1 MNAGTFD
8 FSAMTT
14 EELLRIVRA
23 LALELYNRCEPIK
36 SVVVKAVK
44 AIKSWLF

>member
-14 EELLRIVRA
+14 EELFQIVRS
-23 LALELYNRCEPIK
+23 LALELYNRCEPVTTLIVRTLK
-36 SVVVKAVK
+36 T
-44 AIKSWLF
+44 IKSWLF

>member
-8 FSAMTT
+8 FSAMST
-14 EELLRIVRA
+14 EQLFKILQA

-36 SVVVKAVK
+36 SLVVRTLKTV
-44 AIKSWLF
+44 KSWLF

>member
-8 FSAMTT
+8 FSAMST

-36 SVVVKAVK
+36 TVVVRTLKT
-44 AIKSWLF
+44 IKSWLF